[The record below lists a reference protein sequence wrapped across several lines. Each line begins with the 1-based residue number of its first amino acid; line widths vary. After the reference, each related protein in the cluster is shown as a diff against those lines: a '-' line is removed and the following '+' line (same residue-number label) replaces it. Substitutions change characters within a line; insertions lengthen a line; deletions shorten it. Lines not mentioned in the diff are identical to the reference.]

1 MQEAL
6 LWKVKQQTRNRH
18 SGEVIV
24 TFHIYAIRQRDWD
37 NMAGSFKL
45 VGDSLVKAKVIVD
58 DKPDIIT
65 SFIPK
70 QTKVKKKADEVVFIT
85 IEDKVL

>member
-24 TFHIYAIRQRDWD
+24 TFHIYAIRRRDWD
-37 NMAGSFKL
+37 NLAGSFKL
-45 VGDSLVKAKVIVD
+45 IGDCLVKAAVILD

-65 SFIPK
+65 SFIPL
-70 QTKVKKKADEVVFIT
+70 QTKVSKKVDEIVKVI
-85 IEDKVL
+85 IEDKI